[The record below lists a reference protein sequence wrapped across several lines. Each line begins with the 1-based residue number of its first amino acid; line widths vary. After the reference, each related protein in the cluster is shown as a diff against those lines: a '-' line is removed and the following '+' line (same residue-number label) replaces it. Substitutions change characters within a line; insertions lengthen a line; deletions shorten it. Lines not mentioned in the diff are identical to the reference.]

1 VSRHLAPVTL
11 VVLAGLADSSHRS
24 DLAFY
29 LLLAAIPVVA
39 SAGLHAYGDLVTRE
53 RPAPASVTLQAL
65 LWGLALVL
73 VTASAAARAP
83 AFDSV
88 APAFGVAT
96 LFACL
101 AVAAIQLA
109 LVAAGE
115 LRAKERSVTQS

>member
-24 DLAFY
+24 NLAFY

-39 SAGLHAYGDLVTRE
+39 SAGLQAYGDLVTRE
-53 RPAPASVTLQAL
+53 RPVPASVSLQAL
-65 LWGLALVL
+65 LWAFALVL

-88 APAFGVAT
+88 APTFGVAT

-115 LRAKERSVTQS
+115 LRAK

>member
-1 VSRHLAPVTL
+1 MSRHLAPVAL
-11 VVLAGLADSSHRS
+11 VVLAGLADSSGRS
-24 DLAFY
+24 VLAFY

-39 SAGLHAYGDLVTRE
+39 SAGLGAYGDLVTRE
-53 RPAPASVTLQAL
+53 GPAPASASLQAL

-73 VTASAAARAP
+73 VTASAGVRAP

-109 LVAAGE
+109 LAAAGE
-115 LRAKERSVTQS
+115 LRSR